1 MRTLPAGMQAHLD
14 SGTTTLC
21 HCWRLTLKSG
31 EKLGFTDHDAALQFD
46 DTNFEAAAGF
56 TASEIEASLG
66 LSVDNLEATGAL
78 ESGRLDDVRLR
89 AGDFDHAEIDIWR
102 VNWSDVS
109 QRMLMRKGHLGE
121 VSYGDGA
128 FTAEVR
134 GLAHML
140 NQPKGRVYQF
150 GCDAAL
156 GDGRCGVDI
165 ALPAF
170 RGTGFVV
177 AQEKATVRLSGL
189 SFAEDW
195 FTRGT
200 AEFLSGAGAGRTLAV
215 KRQRNIAGQTRIEF
229 WTAPSFAIAIG
240 DQLRLVAGCD
250 KQFVTCQAKFNNSAN
265 FRGFPH
271 MPGNDFVTTFPRQG
285 DPANDGGKRN

>member
-1 MRTLPAGMQAHLD
+1 MRILPAGMQAHLD
-14 SGTTTLC
+14 GGTTTLC
-21 HCWRLTLKSG
+21 HCWRLALKSG
-31 EKLGFTDHDAALQFD
+31 ETLGFTDHDAALQFE
-46 DTNFEAAAGF
+46 DTAFEAAAGF
-56 TASEIEASLG
+56 TGSEIESSLG

-78 ESGRLDDVRLR
+78 ESGRLEEARLR
-89 AGDFDHAEIDIWR
+89 AGDFDHAEIEIWR
-102 VNWSDVS
+102 VNWSDVA
-109 QRMLMRKGHLGE
+109 QRVLMRKGHLGE

-134 GLAHML
+134 GLAHLL
-140 NQPKGRVYQF
+140 NQQKGRVYQF
-150 GCDAAL
+150 GCDAVL
-156 GDGRCGVDI
+156 GDERCGVDTS
-165 ALPAF
+165 LPAF
-170 RGTGFVV
+170 RGSGIVV
-177 AQEKATVRLSGL
+177 SQEDAMLRLSGL

-200 AEFLSGAGAGRTLAV
+200 AEFLTGQGAVRTLAV

-229 WTAPSFAIAIG
+229 WAAPAFVVAVG

-250 KQFVTCQAKFNNSAN
+250 KQFTTCKAKFNNAAN

-285 DPANDGGKRN
+285 DPANDGGRRG